1 MGGKH
6 LYPLSHLDIP
16 MLYRRK
22 KLNVYIVSIKIYTLL
37 PRLRQQSHPYRRE
50 SQLITLQM
58 AAFVFYH
65 LRFLVRTGHQRGCGG
80 TRVWITDVCFSET
93 GAGVA

>member
-65 LRFLVRTGHQRGCGG
+65 LRFLQSEPVIKEGVGGQECGLLKFAFLRQG
-80 TRVWITDVCFSET
+80 QE
-93 GAGVA
+93 